1 MGVNTQA
8 EFEMSES
15 LQQGAEVVPLQ
26 TSEQLISALQLL
38 GFANNLQLRVLVEGF
53 VRQLQPDRKV
63 MHAGMQDLADY
74 IQNSTTEDL
83 ARISV
88 NEIWPFVQKMMR
100 YAPILTFGKHRGK
113 NINEVPDSYLEWAA
127 KQPVQE
133 PNEHNLA
140 FRRFID
146 DAKAELKYRQEGLHS
161 RVGYPSW
168 ATEWGDDY
176 DRDGDFLDSD
186 GIEFSDLC

>member
-1 MGVNTQA
+1 MDANDSNDS
-8 EFEMSES
+8 EMTGNLPQGEES
-15 LQQGAEVVPLQ
+15 VPLQ
-26 TSEQLISALQLL
+26 TPEQFIRALQGL
-38 GFANNLQLRVLVEGF
+38 GFVDSRELRILVDGF
-53 VRQLQPDRKV
+53 VRQLQPDRKA

-113 NINEVPDSYLEWAA
+113 NINEVPDSYLEWAV

-146 DAKAELKYRQEGLHS
+146 DAKAELKYRQEGLHPP
-161 RVGYPSW
+161 VGYTSW
-168 ATEWGDDY
+168 FTEWGDD
-176 DRDGDFLDSD
+176 DDDLASD